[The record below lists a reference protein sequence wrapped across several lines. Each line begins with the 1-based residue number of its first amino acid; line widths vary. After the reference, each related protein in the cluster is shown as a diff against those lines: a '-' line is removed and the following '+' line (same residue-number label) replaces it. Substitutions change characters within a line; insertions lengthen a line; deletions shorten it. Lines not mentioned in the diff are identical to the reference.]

1 MKKDIQLDPYSI
13 ELVALE
19 GGQVVDWGN
28 AYLKAEDFYRASR
41 GEGAVIFIIDTA
53 GQFTDHPDLRPNCL
67 PEYDRNITNSPPPDA
82 HGHGTHCAGISA
94 AADNNI
100 GVIGIAPGAK
110 LVALKALNDTGGGSF
125 NWVAD
130 QVRYAADI
138 PESGPIKNKK
148 RIISMSLGGPAGMAT
163 PPVLKSAIDYA
174 IEKGAFIFAAAGNSG
189 AGDGS
194 KSTVGAPGRYGPVI
208 AVASTDRPGTSRSG
222 FSSVG
227 NEVDIA
233 APGGQIYSTHR
244 SGGYA
249 RLSGTSMACP
259 QMAGVAALLLSAYP
273 EIVTQAQL
281 TAFLAANITDIL
293 SPGIDRETGMG
304 TPVLTEYLD
313 LQPGEPDEPDE
324 PDTPDDPVDDPVDE
338 EPEQPA
344 EPVIPR
350 RPNVATT
357 LFPSTGQSYVLQW
370 RANDER
376 ALKNLIVSAL
386 DVRVTGDVSTEYL
399 ATIVRAYVADW
410 FGSRVMVIREKEDVR
425 DALVWCAAF
434 LQFNA
439 DDDRAKELFGIRMD
453 LVVDRI
459 VTHTDDGVPVSVE
472 RSEIAARVK
481 DLEQRPAAAAALH
494 YA

>member
-1 MKKDIQLDPYSI
+1 
-13 ELVALE
+13 
-19 GGQVVDWGN
+19 
-28 AYLKAEDFYRASR
+28 
-41 GEGAVIFIIDTA
+41 
-53 GQFTDHPDLRPNCL
+53 
-67 PEYDRNITNSPPPDA
+67 
-82 HGHGTHCAGISA
+82 
-94 AADNNI
+94 
-100 GVIGIAPGAK
+100 
-110 LVALKALNDTGGGSF
+110 
-125 NWVAD
+125 
-130 QVRYAADI
+130 
-138 PESGPIKNKK
+138 
-148 RIISMSLGGPAGMAT
+148 
-163 PPVLKSAIDYA
+163 
-174 IEKGAFIFAAAGNSG
+174 
-189 AGDGS
+189 
-194 KSTVGAPGRYGPVI
+194 
-208 AVASTDRPGTSRSG
+208 
-222 FSSVG
+222 
-227 NEVDIA
+227 
-233 APGGQIYSTHR
+233 
-244 SGGYA
+244 
-249 RLSGTSMACP
+249 
-259 QMAGVAALLLSAYP
+259 MAGVAALLLSAYP